1 MDARGTKRGG
11 YATRARNA
19 DAVKLTDLIAP
30 GGVKSPEALR
40 ARESFWE
47 YCKYINPG
55 FYKDDREYLK
65 RLCEAL
71 QALNENRLTKGGICA
86 QPQAGALSN
95 MMINIPPRHGKS
107 YTLTLF
113 EQWLLGRRNDTKI
126 ITVSYNEILST
137 RFAKGV
143 RDGIDQTKIDPEYH
157 AFSDAFP
164 GVKIKYGDAAAQ
176 IWALE
181 GQYFNFLAA
190 GFGGTLTGVGATLGI
205 IDDPIKNH
213 MEAAN
218 ENLLQS
224 QWEWYTD
231 TYLSRIEE
239 GGRQIIVMT
248 RWAKGDLCGRLLE
261 REGDKWYEMR
271 LSAIAD
277 EQAKKTLCP
286 EILSWERLMRI
297 RQTTSD
303 MIVRANYLQ
312 EPIDAAGRLYQG
324 FRTYEDAPRGPDG
337 KALFERIIAY
347 CDTADTGKDFLCCWV
362 GGILRGQ
369 IWILDVY
376 YTDAPM
382 EATEIGTAD
391 MLHKNHVA
399 IAAIESNNGG
409 RAFARNVAEK
419 LWDRHR
425 DRSVYILPRN
435 QRANKEARILTQ
447 SGYVEQNVFFPA
459 GWERRWPE
467 AFRALSGYQRRGKNA
482 HDDAPDALTGLCEC
496 AQGKLSTRT
505 KRANGRG
512 AMRMG

>member
-1 MDARGTKRGG
+1 MEKKGTGRSAGRG
-11 YATRARNA
+11 RARVG
-19 DAVKLTDLIAP
+19 DGVTLSDLIAP
-30 GGVKSPEALR
+30 GGVKNRAALR
-40 ARESFWE
+40 ARENFFE

-55 FYKDDREYLK
+55 FYKDGREYLK
-65 RLCEAL
+65 QMCDAL
-71 QALNENRLTKGGICA
+71 QALIEGRLTKTGISERPRA
-86 QPQAGALSN
+86 DAVKG
-95 MMINIPPRHGKS
+95 MMINLPPRHGKS

-113 EQWLLGRRNDTKI
+113 EQWLLGRKNDTKI

-137 RFAKGV
+137 RFARGV
-143 RDGIDQTKIDPEYH
+143 RDGIDQSKVDPDFH
-157 AFSDAFP
+157 TFSDAFP

-176 IWALE
+176 MWALE

-239 GGRQIIVMT
+239 GGYQIIVMT
-248 RWAKGDLCGRLLE
+248 RWALGDLCGRIME
-261 REGDKWYEMR
+261 REGDRWYEMR
-271 LSAIAD
+271 MSAVAD
-277 EQAKKTLCP
+277 EDAHRTLCP

-297 RQTTSD
+297 RKTTSE
-303 MIVRANYLQ
+303 MIVRANYMQ

-324 FRTYEDAPRGPDG
+324 FRTYEDVPRGPDMRPV
-337 KALFERIIAY
+337 FEKIIAY
-347 CDTADTGKDFLCCWV
+347 CDTADTGKDYLCLWV
-362 GGILRGQ
+362 GGIIRGQ

-382 EATEIGTAD
+382 EVTEIGAAD
-391 MLHKNHVA
+391 ILHRNHVA

-409 RAFARNVAEK
+409 RIFARNVGER
-419 LWDRHR
+419 LWQRHH

-435 QRANKEARILTQ
+435 QRQNKEARILTQ
-447 SGYVEQNVFFPA
+447 SSYVEQNVFFPS

-467 AFRALSGYQRRGKNA
+467 AYRALSGYQRKGKNA

-496 AQGKLSTRT
+496 AQGKISTRT
-505 KRANGRG
+505 KRMNGKG
-512 AMRMG
+512 AYK